1 MKKELVIL
9 ALILLGGFIVRLY
22 KFNAP
27 VADWQSWRQVDTSAV
42 SRNFVKDGFDVLHP
56 RFDDLSNVQS
66 GIYDNPEGYRF
77 VEFPIYNVL
86 QAGGFL
92 IFDKF
97 NIEEW
102 GRLISIFASLSSII
116 FLYILVKRYS
126 NKTIGLFSAF
136 FLSFLPFNIFWGR
149 TILPDSLVTTATLLG
164 ILFFDLWVESFNR
177 KSLKKILYF
186 LLSSIFLSL
195 ALLLKPFAIFFFLPV
210 AWLAFKKWG
219 LATVKR
225 RDIILLTFISVVPF
239 LIWRLWSIQ
248 FPGGVPQS
256 GWLFNSGN
264 IRFKGAFFYWI
275 FAKRIGE
282 LILGFWG
289 LPILVMGIILR
300 RKNSF
305 FLSFLLSSLLYIFVV
320 ARGNVQH
327 DYYQIPIIPT
337 IAIFLALGSE
347 FFLNP
352 PKQYFLKIITY
363 PVFIF
368 SILLMFSLSFKNVR
382 DYYNIQD
389 SSILVAGAA
398 VDRLTP
404 KGAKVVAPYEGDTTL
419 LYYTKRKG
427 WASFSKPLPKL
438 IKMGASYLVLV
449 NPKKQDFDIGKS
461 YKIISFSP
469 QFILFDLHQKP

>member
-1 MKKELVIL
+1 MKKEIFIL
-9 ALILLGGFIVRLY
+9 ILILLGGFAVRLY

-27 VADWQSWRQVDTSAV
+27 VADWHSWRQVDTSAV
-42 SRNFVKDGFDVLHP
+42 SRNFVKDGFDILHP

-92 IFDKF
+92 IFPKF
-97 NIEEW
+97 TIEEW
-102 GRLISIFASLSSII
+102 GRLISIFASLFSVVL
-116 FLYILVKRYS
+116 LYILVKKYS
-126 NKTIGLFSAF
+126 NKTVGLFSAF

-149 TILPDSLVTTATLLG
+149 TILPDSLGITTTIAG
-164 ILFFDLWVESFNR
+164 ILFFDLWVENQNR
-177 KSLKKILYF
+177 KSARRILYF

-195 ALLLKPFAIFFFLPV
+195 AFLIKPFAIFFFLPIV
-210 AWLAFKKWG
+210 WIAFKKWG
-219 LATVKR
+219 LLLFKR
-225 RDIILLTFISVVPF
+225 KDLAVLAFISLVPF
-239 LIWRLWSIQ
+239 LLWRLWSLK

-264 IRFKGAFFYWI
+264 IRFKGAFFDWI

-289 LPILVMGIILR
+289 LPILVMGILLR
-300 RKNSF
+300 RKSLF
-305 FLSFLLSSLLYIFVV
+305 FLFFLFSSLLYIFVV

-327 DYYQIPIIPT
+327 SYYQIPIIPT
-337 IAIFLALGSE
+337 IAIFLALGTE
-347 FFLNP
+347 FLLNS
-352 PKQYFLKIITY
+352 PKQYFSKIVTY
-363 PVFIF
+363 PVLVFCIF
-368 SILLMFSLSFKNVR
+368 LMLSLSWKNVR

-389 SSILVAGAA
+389 SSILVAGEA
-398 VDRLTP
+398 VDRLTS
-404 KGAKVVAPYEGDTTL
+404 KEAKIVAPYDGDTTL

-438 IKMGASYLVLV
+438 IKMGASYLVLI

-461 YKIISFSP
+461 YKIIAFSP
-469 QFILFDLHQKP
+469 QYIIFDLHQTP